1 MADTADHLSP
11 APVLIDTIADSLEGA
26 DLQAVQATMSMV
38 TGEVSDGSTDQ
49 ESSLQASAPATSLPA
64 IPENPDDL
72 LSTPQATAQ
81 LQNIITFSN
90 GPSSPVQDDQNFD
103 TPRPSDPEPA
113 PEAAEDQL
121 RETSRQ
127 KLFQPSA
134 LDVFSASGG
143 GSAMAKLPHSGP
155 SPRIA
160 NRQVPIQAPAQAAAI
175 SEAQAAIQAT
185 SERVTG
191 LAAELNRM
199 QAEQQIGNQMLAQ
212 IVKLVSAPAG
222 SAPGSTATPSATL
235 VSAASNSDNIA
246 PSLGP
251 VHEDVPNERGHQ
263 TGNAMPAAAIH
274 AKPQAEM
281 TPVTATDDNNDLNTS
296 VSMQMDGGS
305 MKEVSAKPEQH
316 LPGQHTVSEQRTA
329 PFAKSPRLDAAP
341 ETAIHAETDHVNA
354 HGSWRHL

>member
-1 MADTADHLSP
+1 MNTEIFRYRASGELKGHSSP
-11 APVLIDTIADSLEGA
+11 FSFKFHMGEDKDSAPVA
-26 DLQAVQATMSMV
+26 
-38 TGEVSDGSTDQ
+38 
-49 ESSLQASAPATSLPA
+49 
-64 IPENPDDL
+64 
-72 LSTPQATAQ
+72 
-81 LQNIITFSN
+81 
-90 GPSSPVQDDQNFD
+90 
-103 TPRPSDPEPA
+103 A

-191 LAAELNRM
+191 LAAELSRM

-251 VHEDVPNERGHQ
+251 VHEDVLE
-263 TGNAMPAAAIH
+263 AALL
-274 AKPQAEM
+274 PTRQS
-281 TPVTATDDNNDLNTS
+281 D
-296 VSMQMDGGS
+296 
-305 MKEVSAKPEQH
+305 H
-316 LPGQHTVSEQRTA
+316 L
-329 PFAKSPRLDAAP
+329 
-341 ETAIHAETDHVNA
+341 
-354 HGSWRHL
+354 